1 VSDGSH
7 PLGTLLGSPAS
18 SLKLMIY
25 HNNFATSKK
34 RRRLNSVSALIP
46 QKQSSQLLL

>member
-25 HNNFATSKK
+25 HNNFAALQK
-34 RRRLNSVSALIP
+34 REEGSTAF
-46 QKQSSQLLL
+46 QL